1 MLINLKPV
9 YLVLMM
15 VALLVAACSPQA
27 ETGELPTLAVLPT
40 DEPATEPPTV
50 PPATATAP
58 PTQAPTVEPLEEAA
72 QAVTEEAEAP
82 AIAADSNGTIIS
94 GGQMIPGCDDWQS
107 WDISRLELR
116 DSLYSQ
122 PVANAAPA
130 DIPRL
135 QIEQLRAGVAVMDYN
150 ECLAEARFQYLNAL
164 DEALLALAAPDRATA
179 DQHEQLA
186 ADALAAFDAQLA
198 LLSGN

>member
-1 MLINLKPV
+1 MLINLKSV
-9 YLVLMM
+9 YFVL
-15 VALLVAACSPQA
+15 LLVCLLAAACSPQA
-27 ETGELPTLAVLPT
+27 EQSELPTLAVLPT
-40 DEPATEPPTV
+40 DEPATEPPTA
-50 PPATATAP
+50 PPATATVPP
-58 PTQAPTVEPLEEAA
+58 PTAAPTEPVEEAA

-94 GGQMIPGCDDWQS
+94 GGEMIPGCDDWQS

-116 DSLYSQ
+116 DSIYSQ

-135 QIEQLRAGVAVMDYN
+135 QLEQLRAGVGAMDYN

-186 ADALAAFDAQLA
+186 ADALAAFDSELA
-198 LLSGN
+198 LLGGN